1 MFKDFKEM
9 HIVWHLQVQEEEKK
23 WEWRL
28 KKAKRREQRQTN
40 DLQKNRLIHP
50 CCHTLQDEK
59 CLQMKPFCLS
69 LVLFCL
75 FALIHD
81 DHVVRGGLLYT
92 GYGLDVFFLLG
103 FSIFELISG
112 SQEKH

>member
-1 MFKDFKEM
+1 MFT
-9 HIVWHLQVQEEEKK
+9 VQGFQRNAHCVTFTSPRRRKK
-23 WEWRL
+23 VGM

-69 LVLFCL
+69 LLFCL

-81 DHVVRGGLLYT
+81 DHVVRFGLLYT
-92 GYGLDVFFLLG
+92 AAAAGYGLDVCFFAR
-103 FSIFELISG
+103 I
-112 SQEKH
+112 

>member
-1 MFKDFKEM
+1 M
-9 HIVWHLQVQEEEKK
+9 HIVWHLQVQEEEEKK